1 MSYRLINGST
11 LIERLSDGALI
22 PADPRNR
29 AYQEFIAW
37 QQAGNTPQPAPAAA
51 PEPPDYVG
59 FWDAVLLS
67 QAYQSLLAQA
77 MVALPV
83 NTALTAFIAAFQ
95 DAKVGRPNVPAIQA
109 CIGLVV
115 GAATLTAAHR
125 EELEGLMTA
134 SRLSPPLVLP
144 PAP

>member
-1 MSYRLINGST
+1 MSYQLLPGGLIRRLADQAT
-11 LIERLSDGALI
+11 I
-22 PADPRNR
+22 PTDPANRDYR
-29 AYQEFIAW
+29 AYQQWLA
-37 QQAGNTPQPAPAAA
+37 QGNTPQPAAAAA

-125 EELEGLMTA
+125 EELEGLMAA